1 MKSTRTEFPSHLKE
15 LRTLMPELLSI
26 LEKGRQDDWYSFVWL
41 EEIKSIQST
50 AAINESSSES
60 LDRGMVMRVLVDG
73 ENFERSTNIL
83 DRASLIEMAKEFRSQ
98 LDSKF
103 PTVKNKS
110 YKPTEWSMEDL
121 STLGSDILNQLE
133 GKPTAATE
141 IHFSP
146 LCEINPFETDI
157 LTLKKLAT
165 NTRKELLAKSKEN
178 VSTNSKFQEL
188 GDIKSMARQQVVT
201 NVFVDRA
208 KNMSQT
214 LPITLLYSMGISK
227 TGQTGMTM
235 SGGLGGLELAIHQE
249 ENKKEVTLRPLQL
262 ALAKKLVPGRYKI
275 ISGPDV
281 SGVIAHE
288 AFGHT
293 QEGDTWMKGRSIA
306 RDLHNSKTKVGNE
319 QASIMNHPNMFS
331 MEDLTHGTNGSYFFD
346 HEGQLG
352 RPQMILDKGML
363 SAPMTD
369 LTSALKLNVPR
380 TANGKRESWRRPL
393 MTRQTN
399 TYFTP
404 GDKTLEEL
412 IGMVG
417 EGYLAMW
424 ASGGME
430 DPKGGSLTA
439 GTAYLE
445 EIKDGKLTGEI
456 YLGPSGGH
464 VELSDPVFTLLNK
477 IVAKSKSVHEKNVP
491 ENKFGGCGK
500 YHKEGVPAGCGGPY
514 ILWENI
520 NCG

>member
-1 MKSTRTEFPSHLKE
+1 MTKSRTQFPHHLKD

-26 LEKGRQDDWYSFVWL
+26 LEDGRQNDWYSFVWL
-41 EEIKSIQST
+41 EENKVMDCTI
-50 AAINESSSES
+50 AINESTNES
-60 LDRGMVMRVLVDG
+60 LDRGMVFRVLVDG
-73 ENFERSTNIL
+73 VNFEKSTNKL
-83 DRASLIEMAKEFRSQ
+83 DSESLIQVAQSFRAQ
-98 LDSKF
+98 LDAQF
-103 PTVKNKS
+103 PSVKTKS
-110 YKPTEWSMEDL
+110 YQPTTWKDEDL
-121 STLGSDILNQLE
+121 STVGSEITSQLN
-133 GKPTAATE
+133 GNISATTE

-146 LCEINPFETDI
+146 ECEVNPFETDI
-157 LTLKKLAT
+157 ATLKTLAS
-165 NTRKELLAKSKEN
+165 NTRTELIAKSK
-178 VSTNSKFQEL
+178 VHLSTNSDFQEL
-188 GDIKSMARQQVVT
+188 GDIRSRARQQLVT

-208 KNMSQT
+208 KNMSQL
-214 LPITLLYSMGISK
+214 LPITLLYSIGISK
-227 TGQTGMTM
+227 TGQSGVCI
-235 SGGLGGLELAIHQE
+235 SGGLGGLELASHHE
-249 ENKKEVTLRPLQL
+249 EDKVEVTLRPMQL

-281 SGVIAHE
+281 TGVIAHE

-306 RDLHNSKTKVGNE
+306 QALHYSKTKVGNE

-331 MEDLTHGTNGSYFFD
+331 MEDVAHGTNGSYFFD

-369 LTSALKLNVPR
+369 LTASYRLNVPR
-380 TANGKRESWRRPL
+380 TANGKRESWKRPL

-412 IGMVG
+412 IGMVSD
-417 EGYLAMW
+417 GYLAKW

-445 EIKDGKLTGEI
+445 EIKDGKLTGVL

-464 VELSDPVFTLLNK
+464 VELSDPVFTLLDR
-477 IVAKSKSVHEKNVP
+477 IIAKSKSVHRNNVP

-514 ILWENI
+514 ILWESI